1 MSSSSLNSKL
11 TQLCLGHSLLLLATL
26 VTVFLSMG
34 FHPLLPVFLL
44 LGVGLS
50 WWGQRR
56 LRLSLAPLQSAVDMA
71 GRIGQGDFRSRI
83 TGVQD
88 QDEIGHLIWAL
99 NDMLDQL
106 EAYFREADSSFRAQM
121 DGRYARTA
129 QVAGLH
135 GSLHDAM
142 DAHNTLLAGM
152 ASHLRTQKKMTLLSN
167 AGMLNAANLI
177 ANLTG
182 NQSDLMGITEQMRI
196 AAAAAMATATEAGEN
211 QQAVAEVVSQLS
223 GISARIVEVAAAVSG
238 LNARTRE
245 VSQSVALITEIS
257 DQTNL
262 LALNA
267 AIEAARAGESGR
279 GFAVVADEVRKLA
292 EKTRSASGSIGEIM
306 GSLTR
311 DGARMEANAIEM
323 KDMTASSAVVVG
335 QLTDTFGRFARA
347 AGETGRQSVRV
358 HDKSFATLVKLDHM
372 LYKQRTYLSLN
383 SAGDGQHTGAV
394 QVNHRDC
401 RLGRWYQDEGRALFG
416 ALPAYKQLDTP
427 HARVHDGAH
436 RVLGQIGLDW
446 ENDASVQTAI
456 VAALNEME
464 AGSRE
469 VMTLLD
475 RMVVEKHPDY

>member
-1 MSSSSLNSKL
+1 
-11 TQLCLGHSLLLLATL
+11 LLATL
-26 VTVFLSMG
+26 VTVFLTMG
-34 FHPLLPVFLL
+34 FHLLLPVFLL

-56 LRLSLAPLQSAVDMA
+56 LRQSLAPLQSAVDMA
-71 GRIGQGDFRSRI
+71 TRIGQGDFRSRI
-83 TGVQD
+83 TGVQE
-88 QDEIGHLIWAL
+88 QDEIGRLIWAL

-121 DGRYARTA
+121 DGRYGRTA

-135 GSLHDAM
+135 GSLHDAVE
-142 DAHNTLLAGM
+142 AHNTLLAGM
-152 ASHLRTQKKMTLLSN
+152 VEHLRTQRKMTLLSN
-167 AGMLNAANLI
+167 AGILNAGNLI

-196 AAAAAMATATEAGEN
+196 AAAAATATASEAGEN

-223 GISARIVEVAAAVSG
+223 GISARIVEVAEAVAG
-238 LNARTRE
+238 LNSRTQE
-245 VSQSVALITEIS
+245 VSRSVALITEIS

-292 EKTRSASGSIGEIM
+292 EKTRSASGLIGEIM
-306 GSLTR
+306 GGLIR
-311 DGARMEANAIEM
+311 DGARMEANSREM
-323 KDMTASSAVVVG
+323 KDMTASSAAVVG

-347 AGETGRQSVRV
+347 ARAARETERQSVRV

-372 LYKQRTYLSLN
+372 IYKQRTYLSLN
-383 SAGDGQHTGAV
+383 SDGDGQHIAPV
-394 QVNHRDC
+394 QVNHRNC
-401 RLGRWYQDEGRALFG
+401 RLGRWYQDEGRSVFG
-416 ALPAYKQLDTP
+416 ALPAYRLLDTP

-436 RVLGQIGLDW
+436 RVLEQIGLDW
-446 ENDASVQTAI
+446 ESDATVQTSI
-456 VAALNEME
+456 VAALNDME

-475 RMVVEKHPDY
+475 RMVVEKHPDC

>member
-1 MSSSSLNSKL
+1 MNSSSLHSRL
-11 TQLCLGHSLLLLATL
+11 TRLCLGHTVLLLVTL
-26 VTVFLSMG
+26 LTVFVTLG

-44 LGVGLS
+44 LGLGLS
-50 WWGQRR
+50 WWGQRA
-56 LRLSLAPLQSAVDMA
+56 LRESLAPLQSAVDMA
-71 GRIGQGDFRSRI
+71 ERIGRGDFSSRI
-83 TGVQD
+83 TGVED
-88 QDEIGHLIWAL
+88 SDEIGRLIWAL

-135 GSLHDAM
+135 GSLHDAVE
-142 DAHNTLLAGM
+142 AHNTLLAGM
-152 ASHLRTQKKMTLLSN
+152 AAHLRTQKKMTLLSS
-167 AGMLNAANLI
+167 AGMLNAGNLI

-182 NQSDLMGITEQMRI
+182 NQSDLMGITEQMRV
-196 AAAAAMATATEAGEN
+196 AAAAATATATEAGEN

-223 GISARIVEVAAAVSG
+223 GISTRIIEVAEAVAG

-292 EKTRSASGSIGEIM
+292 EKTRGASGSIGEIM

-311 DGARMEANAIEM
+311 DGARMEANALEM
-323 KDMTASSAVVVG
+323 KDMTASSAAVVG
-335 QLTDTFGRFARA
+335 QLTHTFGRFAKA
-347 AGETGRQSVRV
+347 AGESERQSVRV
-358 HDKSFATLVKLDHM
+358 QDKSFATLVKLDHM
-372 LYKQRTYLSLN
+372 IYKQRTYLSLN
-383 SAGDGQHTGAV
+383 STGDGQHTGAV
-394 QVNHRDC
+394 QVNHQDC
-401 RLGRWYQDEGRALFG
+401 RLGRWCQEEGRALFG
-416 ALPAYKQLDTP
+416 ALPAFKQLDIP
-427 HARVHDGAH
+427 HAKVHDAAH
-436 RVLGQIGLDW
+436 RVLGQIARDW
-446 ENDASVQTAI
+446 ENDASVQTSI

-464 AGSRE
+464 AGSRD

-475 RMVVEKHPDY
+475 RMVVEKHPD